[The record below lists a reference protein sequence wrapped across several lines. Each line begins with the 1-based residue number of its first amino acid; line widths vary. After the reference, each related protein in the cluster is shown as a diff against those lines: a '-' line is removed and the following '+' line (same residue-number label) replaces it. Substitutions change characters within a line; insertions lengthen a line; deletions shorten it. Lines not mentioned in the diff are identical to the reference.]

1 MLRFE
6 LFSSRRDY
14 PRVPSRFATDR
25 SRVGPTDI
33 LHTVHFVK
41 INLRARLI
49 DELGRRLFEFS
60 SGRNGLLSRFGDQ
73 DVRIDQSTN
82 DRRAAPVL
90 LNTASRSVDPV
101 TWNQ

>member
-14 PRVPSRFATDR
+14 PRVPRASNDLVSAQRTFY
-25 SRVGPTDI
+25 
-33 LHTVHFVK
+33 TVYFIK
-41 INLRARLI
+41 INLRVSLI
-49 DELGRRLFEFS
+49 DERGRRLFEFS
-60 SGRNGLLSRFGDQ
+60 SGLLSRFGDQ
-73 DVRIDQSTN
+73 DVRIDQSKRST
-82 DRRAAPVL
+82 AAVL